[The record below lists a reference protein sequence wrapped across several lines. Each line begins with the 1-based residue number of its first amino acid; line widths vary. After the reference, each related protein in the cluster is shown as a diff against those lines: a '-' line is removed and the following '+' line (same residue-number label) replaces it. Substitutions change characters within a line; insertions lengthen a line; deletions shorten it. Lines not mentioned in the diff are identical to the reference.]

1 MLFNRKVLEPFE
13 GHSGY
18 PRKQVTALCADGV
31 SVKFGLLAP
40 ECSVTVT
47 AEIMPEAERSSGWLI

>member
-47 AEIMPEAERSSGWLI
+47 AEIMPEAER